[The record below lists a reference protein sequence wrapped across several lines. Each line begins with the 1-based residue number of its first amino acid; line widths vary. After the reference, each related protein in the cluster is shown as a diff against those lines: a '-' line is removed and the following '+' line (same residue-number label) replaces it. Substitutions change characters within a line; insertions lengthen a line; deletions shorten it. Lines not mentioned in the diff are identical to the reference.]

1 MYGSAVI
8 YGIRSFGYKNRHIVL
23 NHITLNSKNP
33 SPKKAVIIGASSG
46 IGAALAVE
54 MSRKGYS
61 LGLTARRLSMME
73 EELQP
78 QLTTP
83 AWFAHMDVS
92 EIDNAVATLQDLV
105 RKMGGVDLI
114 IINAGVSGNSSG
126 MEREAAEQ
134 LIKINVL
141 GFAGMLHEAYRI
153 FQKQG
158 HGHIVGISS
167 IASLLPHP
175 NGSAYNASK
184 AFVSNYLDSIRLRI
198 KRKEEHITVTDVL
211 PGYVLTPMT
220 EENKRMFWV
229 ASVEKAARQILRD
242 IEKQKSVSYVS
253 RRWRL
258 IAWLL
263 SIMPRGLLNKIL

>member
-1 MYGSAVI
+1 MKSE
-8 YGIRSFGYKNRHIVL
+8 
-23 NHITLNSKNP
+23 TP
-33 SPKKAVIIGASSG
+33 SSKKAIIIGASSG
-46 IGAALAVE
+46 IGAQIAIDLSA
-54 MSRKGYS
+54 RGYT
-61 LGLTARRLSMME
+61 LGLTARRLALME
-73 EELQP
+73 QELKP
-78 QLTTP
+78 KLATP
-83 AWFAHMDVS
+83 SHFEYMDVVDIEAS
-92 EIDNAVATLQDLV
+92 IQVIRKLV
-105 RKMGGVDLI
+105 RKMGGIDLI
-114 IINAGVSGNSSG
+114 IINAGVSGSSSR
-126 MEREAAEQ
+126 MERQAAEE
-134 LIKINVL
+134 LIRINVL

-198 KRKEEHITVTDVL
+198 KRRNENIVVTDVL

-220 EENKRMFWV
+220 RENKRMFWV
-229 ASVEKAARQILRD
+229 AGVEKASAQIVDD
-242 IEKQKSVSYVS
+242 IEKKRSVSYVS

-263 SIMPRGLLNKIL
+263 SLMPRGLLNRIL

>member
-1 MYGSAVI
+1 MKRKHNLS
-8 YGIRSFGYKNRHIVL
+8 R
-23 NHITLNSKNP
+23 
-33 SPKKAVIIGASSG
+33 KAVIIGASSG

-54 MSRKGYS
+54 LSKEGYT
-61 LGLTARRLSMME
+61 LGLTARRL
-73 EELQP
+73 ELIQDTVQP
-78 QLTTP
+78 LLENP
-83 AWFAHMDVS
+83 SFSAYMDVTDITAS
-92 EIDNAVATLQDLV
+92 VDTLRDLIQ
-105 RKMGGVDLI
+105 KMGGIDLI
-114 IINAGVSGNSSG
+114 ILNAGVSGSSIT
-126 MEREAAEQ
+126 MERDAAE
-134 LIKINVL
+134 LMIRINVL

-184 AFVSNYLDSIRLRI
+184 AFVSNYLDSMRLRI
-198 KRKEEHITVTDVL
+198 KRRGENITVTDVL

-229 ASVEKAARQILRD
+229 SSVEKAARQIAYD
-242 IEKQKSVSYVS
+242 IIKKRHVSFVS

-258 IAWLL
+258 VAYLL
-263 SIMPRGLLNKIL
+263 SLMPRGILNRIL

>member
-1 MYGSAVI
+1 MEKASG
-8 YGIRSFGYKNRHIVL
+8 
-23 NHITLNSKNP
+23 
-33 SPKKAVIIGASSG
+33 KAVIIGASSG

-54 MSRKGYS
+54 LSRRGYV
-61 LGLTARRLSMME
+61 LGLGARRTELME
-73 EELQP
+73 RELQSRLP
-78 QLTTP
+78 SP
-83 AWFAHMDVS
+83 SYAAFMDILDIES
-92 EIDNAVATLQDLV
+92 TIQTLH
-105 RKMGGVDLI
+105 DLI
-114 IINAGVSGNSSG
+114 GRMEGIDLLIINSGVSGRSPG
-126 MEREAAEQ
+126 MEREATEN
-134 LIKINVL
+134 LIRINVL
-141 GFAGMLHEAYRI
+141 GFAGLLHEGYRI

-198 KRKEEHITVTDVL
+198 KRRGENIAVTDVL

-229 ASVEKAARQILRD
+229 ADVEKAARQIADD
-242 IEKQKSVSYVS
+242 IEKKRDVSYIS

-258 IAWLL
+258 VAWLL
-263 SIMPRGLLNKIL
+263 SLMPRGVLNRIL

>member
-1 MYGSAVI
+1 MEKASG
-8 YGIRSFGYKNRHIVL
+8 
-23 NHITLNSKNP
+23 
-33 SPKKAVIIGASSG
+33 KAVIIGASSG

-54 MSRKGYS
+54 LSRRGYV
-61 LGLTARRLSMME
+61 LGLGARRTELME
-73 EELQP
+73 RELQP
-78 QLTTP
+78 RLP
-83 AWFAHMDVS
+83 SPSYAAFMDILDIES
-92 EIDNAVATLQDLV
+92 TIQTLH
-105 RKMGGVDLI
+105 DLI
-114 IINAGVSGNSSG
+114 GRMEGIDLLIINSGVSGRSPG
-126 MEREAAEQ
+126 MEREATEN
-134 LIKINVL
+134 LIRINVL
-141 GFAGMLHEAYRI
+141 GFAGLLHEGYRI

-198 KRKEEHITVTDVL
+198 KRRGENIAVTDVL

-229 ASVEKAARQILRD
+229 ADVEKAARQIADD
-242 IEKQKSVSYVS
+242 IEKKRDVSYIS

-258 IAWLL
+258 VAWLL
-263 SIMPRGLLNKIL
+263 SLMPRGVLNRIL

>member
-1 MYGSAVI
+1 MKSEA
-8 YGIRSFGYKNRHIVL
+8 S
-23 NHITLNSKNP
+23 TS
-33 SPKKAVIIGASSG
+33 KKAIIIGASSG

-54 MSRKGYS
+54 LSRKEYTV
-61 LGLTARRLSMME
+61 GLTARRLAKMK

-78 QLTTP
+78 QLSSP
-83 AWFAHMDVS
+83 AHYAHMDVS
-92 EIDNAVATLQDLV
+92 DIESSIEVMRKLV
-105 RKMGGVDLI
+105 LEMGGVDLI
-114 IINAGVSGNSSG
+114 IINAGVSGSSSK
-126 MEREAAEQ
+126 MEREAAEE
-134 LIKINVL
+134 LIRINVL

-184 AFVSNYLDSIRLRI
+184 AFVSNYLDSIRLRV
-198 KRKEEHITVTDVL
+198 KRRGENITVTDVL

-229 ASVEKAARQILRD
+229 SSVEKATRQIVQD
-242 IEKQKSVSYVS
+242 IERQKSVSYVS

-258 IAWLL
+258 IALLL
-263 SIMPRGLLNKIL
+263 SIMPRALLNRIL

>member
-1 MYGSAVI
+1 LPNAGCLRYRKIPVTSGLEIGAE
-8 YGIRSFGYKNRHIVL
+8 
-23 NHITLNSKNP
+23 LNSELTT
-33 SPKKAVIIGASSG
+33 SKAVIIGASSG

-54 MSRKGYS
+54 LSRRGYA
-61 LGLTARRLSMME
+61 LGLAARRIEMME
-73 EELQP
+73 RELVP
-78 QLTTP
+78 KLSSPSCCT
-83 AWFAHMDVS
+83 FMDVMDIEAS
-92 EIDNAVATLQDLV
+92 ITALHVLIRQLGGIDLLV
-105 RKMGGVDLI
+105 
-114 IINAGVSGNSSG
+114 INAGISGSSPV
-126 MEREAAEQ
+126 MERESTEN

-141 GFAGMLHEAYRI
+141 GFAGMLHEGYRI
-153 FQKQG
+153 FQRQG

-198 KRKEEHITVTDVL
+198 RRRGENISVTDVL

-229 ASVEKAARQILRD
+229 ADAEKAARQISDD
-242 IEKQKSVSYVS
+242 IIKRRAVSYVT

-263 SIMPRGLLNKIL
+263 SLMPRGILNRIL

>member
-1 MYGSAVI
+1 LKAE
-8 YGIRSFGYKNRHIVL
+8 K
-23 NHITLNSKNP
+23 
-33 SPKKAVIIGASSG
+33 SPFKRAIIIGASSG
-46 IGAALAVE
+46 IGASLAVE
-54 MSRKGYS
+54 LSKRGYT
-61 LGLTARRLSMME
+61 LGLTARRLTMME

-78 QLTTP
+78 ELSSP
-83 AWFAHMDVS
+83 SFLAHMDVAD
-92 EIDNAVATLQDLV
+92 IDASVQVLRDLI
-105 RKMGGVDLI
+105 KQMGGVDLI
-114 IINAGVSGNSSG
+114 IINAGVSGSSAR
-126 MEREAAEQ
+126 MEWVPTGQ
-134 LIKINVL
+134 LIRINVL

-153 FQKQG
+153 FQRQG

-198 KRKEEHITVTDVL
+198 KRRGENITVTDVL

-229 ASVEKAARQILRD
+229 ATVEKATRQIAKD
-242 IEKQKSVSYVS
+242 IENKRSVSYVS

-258 IAWLL
+258 VAYLL
-263 SIMPRGLLNKIL
+263 SLMPRAVLNRIL